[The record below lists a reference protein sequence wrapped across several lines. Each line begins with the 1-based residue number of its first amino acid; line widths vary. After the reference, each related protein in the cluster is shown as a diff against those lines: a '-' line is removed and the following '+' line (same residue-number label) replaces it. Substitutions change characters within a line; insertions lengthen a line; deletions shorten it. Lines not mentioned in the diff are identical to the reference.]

1 MVECPS
7 SIFFWHVYFVIVPF
21 FCRFCFIS
29 LCFFCVLSLE
39 LCGCSSDF
47 FSVQQTTYRTGN
59 HVYYW
64 VRLRPDQDGVYVP
77 VRELLCCFPVVLQ
90 VLACAVRWV
99 SGELSR
105 CFLGSV
111 LQIGSQMFP

>member
-1 MVECPS
+1 M
-7 SIFFWHVYFVIVPF
+7 F
-21 FCRFCFIS
+21 
-29 LCFFCVLSLE
+29 LLS
-39 LCGCSSDF
+39 
-47 FSVQQTTYRTGN
+47 FSVQQTTYRISN

-64 VRLRPDQDGVYVP
+64 VRLRPDLDGVCVS

-99 SGELSR
+99 SSELSR

-111 LQIGSQMFP
+111 LQIGSQMFPLQEHIRRRPEDRNPMDL